1 MRQFALYIDDEVKGP
16 FSEYEVQDM
25 IHSGLLTAESLCAPA
40 GSQDWEPLS
49 NHFTFGSNLK
59 LTRKTTD
66 KPAQP
71 TETEPS
77 LPRLDHDVR
86 RRLLMYGLADAAGV
100 DQISPIQADMLIRET
115 ETRIRHQILT
125 RRITTYASLGI
136 GALSCWFSLVASPS
150 ALATL
155 GSVAESVTQ
164 IDAKAA
170 AQWET
175 ICRKARDFEV
185 GLQAAQTATFGEPAG
200 GAPASTLLLA
210 RLQVNEDSAYNFS
223 ANVSLNNDSL
233 VGPLNKFGITLD
245 TKVTIHL
252 LPADLPDDIARKAK
266 AQGET
271 LQLVL
276 SPMLDNTQFEPLR
289 EELLSKFPDAPEI
302 PESSRL
308 RTELAELRIAELGM
322 AADKVLFRAR
332 EADTI
337 AEGKGVKTAATANTR
352 AYASW
357 APRLRDFANQI
368 NLLRDTIRINVDPDA
383 RRKVWSDFNLGP
395 GAELGAWVLSRS
407 ARTMACDENGEI
419 KLADTA
425 NLRPET
431 LQRRALVS
439 FRINEDT
446 VFLRWDS
453 PFLMLGEVSS
463 IRIPNEALVARER
476 YKVVSLIET
485 GGKRH
490 AYRADVGGRNLSSF
504 RDSPKLH
511 YLAIAREKDT
521 DVVTVR
527 VDEATFA
534 ATKRG
539 DLIPMETLAKL
550 TAYPTP
556 ADPVAPASLT
566 LE

>member
-25 IHSGLLTAESLCAPA
+25 IHSGQLTAESLCAPA

-49 NHFTFGSNLK
+49 NHFTFGSNLR
-59 LTRKTTD
+59 LSRKTTD

-71 TETEPS
+71 AETEPS

-100 DQISPIQADMLIRET
+100 DQISPVKADILIRET
-115 ETRIRHQILT
+115 ETRIRRLILA
-125 RRITTYASLGI
+125 RRIATYASLGV
-136 GALSCWFSLVASPS
+136 GAVGSWLGLVGSPG
-150 ALATL
+150 AIATL
-155 GSVAESVTQ
+155 GSVAESLTKL
-164 IDAKAA
+164 DAKAA
-170 AQWET
+170 GQWET
-175 ICRKARDFEV
+175 LCRKARDFEV
-185 GLQAAQTATFGEPAG
+185 GLQAAQAAPFGEPPG
-200 GAPASTLLLA
+200 GVPASTLLLA
-210 RLQVNEDSAYNFS
+210 RLQVNEDTAYNFS
-223 ANVSLNNDSL
+223 ASVGLNNESL

-252 LPADLPDDIARKAK
+252 LPADLPDDIVRKAK

-289 EELLSKFPDAPEI
+289 DELLSRFPDSPEI
-302 PESSRL
+302 PESGRL
-308 RTELAELRIAELGM
+308 RTELSGIRIAELGM

-332 EADTI
+332 EADVI
-337 AEGKGVKTAATANTR
+337 GEGKGVKNAASANTK
-352 AYASW
+352 AYALW

-368 NLLRDTIRINVDPDA
+368 NLLRDKIRINVDPDA
-383 RRKVWSDFNLGP
+383 RRKVWSDFNLGT
-395 GAELGAWVLSRS
+395 GAELGAWVLSRT
-407 ARTMACDENGEI
+407 ARTMECDENGQI
-419 KLADTA
+419 KLADTS
-425 NLRPET
+425 NLRAET

-446 VFLRWDS
+446 VFLPWDS
-453 PFLMLGEVSS
+453 PFLVLGEVSS
-463 IRIPNEALVARER
+463 TRIPNETLVARER

-527 VDEATFA
+527 VDEAAFA

-539 DLIPMETLAKL
+539 DVIPMDTLAKL

-556 ADPVAPASLT
+556 AEPVAPGSLT
-566 LE
+566 PE